1 MSGHFELNKNA
12 TIRTVPL
19 ADSSLICIDDFLA
32 DPQALVAYAQNQQF
46 TPYPGVVDRK
56 GYPGVRAKAPDSYSY
71 NMTTFVE
78 PLIKSTFGVPAHL
91 DIRKSICAMS
101 LLTIPGE
108 LLGPLQR
115 TPHFDSSRPQH
126 IAAVLYL
133 CGPEHGGTAFYRH
146 KSTGLT
152 RINDNTVESYL
163 DRYYEEIN
171 QVKPANAY
179 FSDESQFFEIF
190 HKVDAKFNRL
200 VLYRGSHLHSAYIN
214 SELSISSDPKKGRLT
229 VNTFFDF

>member
-1 MSGHFELNKNA
+1 MSGLFSVNKHC
-12 TIRTVPL
+12 TIHTIPL
-19 ADSSLICIDDFLA
+19 ADSKLICIDDFLA
-32 DPQALVAYAQNQQF
+32 DPDTLVAYAKTQPF
-46 TPYPGVVDRK
+46 TPYPGVRERK
-56 GYPGVRAKAPDSYSY
+56 GYPGVRAKAPDDYSY

-78 PLIKSTFGVPAHL
+78 PLIKSTFDVPAHL

-115 TPHFDSSRPQH
+115 TPHFDSSTPHH

-146 KSTGLT
+146 KATGLS
-152 RINDNTVESYL
+152 RITESDVDNYL
-163 DRYYEEIN
+163 DRYYQEIN
-171 QVKPANAY
+171 QNKPSNAY
-179 FSDESQFFEIF
+179 FSDENQFFQIF

-214 SELSISSDPKKGRLT
+214 SNDSICDDPDTGRLT